1 MSGIKKDPSKVEQPF
16 PRTKFTATRCS
27 HMLCQLMAELLT
39 ITGDVD
45 EAMEYRFDAKNVE
58 LIDEA
63 EETLLKKKTSFFCY

>member
-1 MSGIKKDPSKVEQPF
+1 
-16 PRTKFTATRCS
+16 
-27 HMLCQLMAELLT
+27 MLCQLMAELLT

>member
-1 MSGIKKDPSKVEQPF
+1 ML
-16 PRTKFTATRCS
+16 S
-27 HMLCQLMAELLT
+27 HVVSIDGRVVN

-63 EETLLKKKTSFFCY
+63 EETLLKKKTSFFCH